1 VGVNFSN
8 GKLSII
14 QMHIV
19 IFTLTMFIIGL
30 TITETIVII
39 AQESLNSS
47 KPKFPNSADVNLIS
61 DDKHIVLTWL
71 KNNGTDVM
79 ESEKIPVF
87 IVDKDDFWNTFDQ
100 LYESSNKNG
109 KTIGLDP

>member
-1 VGVNFSN
+1 M
-8 GKLSII
+8 
-14 QMHIV
+14 QMHFVV
-19 IFTLTMFIIGL
+19 IFTLTVFIIGL
-30 TITETIVII
+30 TITETIVTI

-47 KPKFPNSADVNLIS
+47 TPKFPNSTDVNLNS

-71 KNNGTDVM
+71 KINGTDVT
-79 ESEKIPVF
+79 ESEKIPAF

-109 KTIGLDP
+109 RTIGLDP